1 MKQAIALL
9 IPALLLAVGCSGAMA
24 DWSWKGWKGHHTK
37 LFDARNACK
46 NTDSLECEPFLAAA
60 VAVADVFSEIAKP
73 DEKGD
78 LIVAFPD
85 AVQERCSANFRQ
97 RMNGQTLLYSALAHP
112 VGSDSAE
119 NIYWISAL
127 MRASRQLCHSE
138 NPVLMG
144 RQMAANDALTKTRR
158 CGRCRTLIFR
168 NSSGS
173 SAMFA
178 AIRGALSKPREGFA
192 SPNAFWPSRNSI
204 R

>member
-1 MKQAIALL
+1 MKKAIAPLIAVLFIALL
-9 IPALLLAVGCSGAMA
+9 CWGAMA
-24 DWSWKGWKGHHTK
+24 DWTFKGWKGHHTK
-37 LFDARNACK
+37 LFDAQNACK

-119 NIYWISAL
+119 NIYWVSAL
-127 MRASRQLCHSE
+127 MRASQQLCHSE
-138 NPVLMG
+138 NPVQMG
-144 RQMAANDALTKTRR
+144 R
-158 CGRCRTLIFR
+158 
-168 NSSGS
+168 
-173 SAMFA
+173 
-178 AIRGALSKPREGFA
+178 
-192 SPNAFWPSRNSI
+192 
-204 R
+204 

>member
-1 MKQAIALL
+1 MKKAGALL
-9 IPALLLAVGCSGAMA
+9 IAAPVIALVCSGAVA

-60 VAVADVFSEIAKP
+60 VAVAEVFSEIAKP

-97 RMNGQTLLYSALAHP
+97 RMNGPTLLSSVLALP

-119 NIYWISAL
+119 NIYFVSAL
-127 MRASRQLCHSE
+127 MRASRQLCHPE
-138 NPVLMG
+138 NPV
-144 RQMAANDALTKTRR
+144 QM
-158 CGRCRTLIFR
+158 
-168 NSSGS
+168 
-173 SAMFA
+173 
-178 AIRGALSKPREGFA
+178 
-192 SPNAFWPSRNSI
+192 SR
-204 R
+204 